1 MKKTDAIKQSSIKNS
16 SRTTQIFLNVVFVI
30 ISALVI
36 LPFILLVSA
45 SFSDEKDVIMNGYSL
60 IPRIFSTAAYEYV
73 LKNPTTIVNA
83 YKTTIT
89 FSVVA
94 MVLSTL
100 LMSMIAYP
108 LTKRDLK
115 GRTFLSFYLYFTM
128 LFSGGMVPS
137 YILITQY
144 LHLQDTIWVY
154 IIPAL
159 ISPWHIFMLRTF
171 FQGLPESITE
181 AALIDGASEYR
192 IFFTIILPLSKP
204 VLATIALFQFLGHWN
219 SWTPSMLYI
228 NRRTELYSLQY
239 MLQKIMR
246 DIVFMKENTGNSL
259 VENMSEIPTETVRMA
274 TAMLVAG
281 PALVVFPF
289 FQKYFTRGL
298 TVGGVKG

>member
-1 MKKTDAIKQSSIKNS
+1 MKNSSIKSS
-16 SRTTQIFLNVVFVI
+16 SRFTQILLNTVFVI
-30 ISALVI
+30 LSILVI
-36 LPFILLVSA
+36 IPFVLLVSA
-45 SFSDEKDVIMNGYSL
+45 SFSNEKDVLMNGYSL
-60 IPRIFSTAAYEYV
+60 FPRIFSTDAYTYV
-73 LKNPTTIVNA
+73 LKNPKTVVDA
-83 YKTTIT
+83 YKTTII
-89 FSVVA
+89 FSLVSMA
-94 MVLSTL
+94 LATL

-108 LTKRDLK
+108 LTKRELK

-128 LFSGGMVPS
+128 LFSGGMVPT

-154 IIPAL
+154 ILPAL
-159 ISPWHIFMLRTF
+159 ISPWHVFMLRTF

-219 SWTPSMLYI
+219 SWMPSMLYI

-246 DIVFMKENTGNSL
+246 DIMFMKENAGNSF

>member
-1 MKKTDAIKQSSIKNS
+1 MERSSK
-16 SRTTQIFLNVVFVI
+16 TTQVFLN
-30 ISALVI
+30 I
-36 LPFILLVSA
+36 LFIVLSILFLIPFIMLISA
-45 SFSDEKDVIMNGYSL
+45 SFTDEKEIIMHGYNL
-60 IPRIFSTAAYEYV
+60 WPRVFSVEAYKFV
-73 LKNPTTIVNA
+73 LKDPGTVLNA
-83 YKTTIT
+83 YKTTII
-89 FSVVA
+89 FSLVA
-94 MVLSTL
+94 MVLATL

-108 LTKRDLK
+108 LTKRELK
-115 GRTFLSFYLYFTM
+115 GRTQISFYLYFTT
-128 LFSGGMVPS
+128 LFSGGMVPT

-154 IIPAL
+154 ILPVL
-159 ISPWHIFMLRTF
+159 ISPWNVFMLRTF

-204 VLATIALFQFLGHWN
+204 VLATIALFTFLGRWN
-219 SWTPSMLYI
+219 AWTESMLYI
-228 NRRTELYSLQY
+228 NRKTELTSLQY
-239 MLQKIMR
+239 LLQKIMR
-246 DIVFMKENTGNSL
+246 EITFLRENANVDL
-259 VENMSEIPTETVRMA
+259 VKGTTLPSESVRMA

>member
-1 MKKTDAIKQSSIKNS
+1 MERS
-16 SRTTQIFLNVVFVI
+16 SRSTQLMLKVLFIVLSILFLI
-30 ISALVI
+30 
-36 LPFILLVSA
+36 PFIMLVSA
-45 SFSDEKDVIMNGYSL
+45 SLTEEKEIIMNGYNL
-60 IPRIFSTAAYEYV
+60 WPRKFSIEAYKYV
-73 LKNPTTIVNA
+73 LKDPTAVLNA

-89 FSVVA
+89 FSLIV
-94 MVLSTL
+94 MVIATL
-100 LMSMIAYP
+100 FMSMVAYP

-115 GRTFLSFYLYFTM
+115 GRMPLSFYFYFTT
-128 LFSGGMVPS
+128 LFSGGLVPT

-144 LHLQDTIWVY
+144 LHLQDTLWVY
-154 IIPAL
+154 ILPGI
-159 ISPWHIFMLRTF
+159 ISPWYIFMLRTF

-204 VLATIALFQFLGHWN
+204 VLATIALFMFLSKWN
-219 SWTPSMLYI
+219 SWMESMLYI
-228 NRRTELYSLQY
+228 NRRQDLISLQY
-239 MLQKIMR
+239 LLQKIMR
-246 DIVFMKENTGNSL
+246 QITFLRENSDVNLTQDLASL
-259 VENMSEIPTETVRMA
+259 PSESARMA

>member
-1 MKKTDAIKQSSIKNS
+1 MKNSSIKNS
-16 SRTTQIFLNVVFVI
+16 SRFTQIFLNIVFVI
-30 ISALVI
+30 VSILVI
-36 LPFILLVSA
+36 IPFVLLVSA

-60 IPRIFSTAAYEYV
+60 FPRIFSVEAYKYV
-73 LKNPTTIVNA
+73 LKNPDTIVNA
-83 YKTTIT
+83 YKSTIT
-89 FSVVA
+89 FSVIS
-94 MVLSTL
+94 MVLATL

-108 LTKRDLK
+108 LTKRNLK

-154 IIPAL
+154 ILPAL

-171 FQGLPESITE
+171 FQGLPDAITE

-204 VLATIALFQFLGHWN
+204 VLATIALFQFLSHWN

-228 NRRTELYSLQY
+228 NKRTDLWSLQY

-246 DIVFMKENTGNSL
+246 DINFMKEHAGNSL

-289 FQKYFTRGL
+289 FQKYFTKGL

>member
-1 MKKTDAIKQSSIKNS
+1 MKKSSTI
-16 SRTTQIFLNVVFVI
+16 TQIVLNILFIIISILVI
-30 ISALVI
+30 I
-36 LPFILLVSA
+36 PFVLLVSA
-45 SFSDEKDVIMNGYSL
+45 SFSDEKDVIMNGYAL
-60 IPRIFSTAAYEYV
+60 FPRIFSLDAYKFV
-73 LKNPTTIVNA
+73 LRNPTSVLNA

-89 FSVVA
+89 FSLVA
-94 MVLSTL
+94 MVLATL

-108 LTKRDLK
+108 LTKRELK
-115 GRTFLSFYLYFTM
+115 GRMGISFYLYFTM
-128 LFSGGMVPS
+128 LFSGGLVPS

-154 IIPAL
+154 ILPAL

-192 IFFTIILPLSKP
+192 IFFTIIIPLSKP
-204 VLATIALFQFLGHWN
+204 VIATIALFQFLSHWN
-219 SWTPSMLYI
+219 SWMPSMLYI
-228 NRRTELYSLQY
+228 NKRDDLISLQY
-239 MLQKIMR
+239 LLQKIMR
-246 DIVFMKENTGNSL
+246 DITFMKENADNSL
-259 VENMSEIPTETVRMA
+259 IEGMTQIPSETIRMA

-289 FQKYFTRGL
+289 FQKYFTKGL

>member
-1 MKKTDAIKQSSIKNS
+1 MKKSSTI
-16 SRTTQIFLNVVFVI
+16 TQIVLNIVFVL
-30 ISALVI
+30 ISILVI
-36 LPFILLVSA
+36 IPFVLLVSA
-45 SFSDEKDVIMNGYSL
+45 SFSNEKDVIMNGYSL
-60 IPRIFSTAAYEYV
+60 FPRIFSVDAYKFV
-73 LKNPTTIVNA
+73 LKNPASVINA

-89 FSVVA
+89 FSLVS
-94 MVLSTL
+94 MVLATL

-108 LTKRDLK
+108 LTKKDLK
-115 GRTFLSFYLYFTM
+115 GRMGISFYLYFTM
-128 LFSGGMVPS
+128 LFAGGLVPT

-154 IIPAL
+154 ILPAL
-159 ISPWHIFMLRTF
+159 ISPWHVFMLRTF

-192 IFFTIILPLSKP
+192 IFFTIIIPLSKP
-204 VLATIALFQFLGHWN
+204 VIATIALFQFLQHWN
-219 SWTPSMLYI
+219 SWMPSMLYI
-228 NRRTELYSLQY
+228 NKRDDLISLQY
-239 MLQKIMR
+239 LLQKIMR
-246 DIVFMKENTGNSL
+246 DITFMKENADNSL
-259 VENMSEIPTETVRMA
+259 VENISQIPSETVRMA

>member
-1 MKKTDAIKQSSIKNS
+1 MKNSSIKNS
-16 SRTTQIFLNVVFVI
+16 SRFTQIMLNIVFVI
-30 ISALVI
+30 LSILVI
-36 LPFILLVSA
+36 IPFVLLVSA

-73 LKNPTTIVNA
+73 LKNPTTIINS

-89 FSVVA
+89 FSLVA
-94 MVLSTL
+94 MVLATL

-115 GRTFLSFYLYFTM
+115 GRTALSFYLYFTM

-154 IIPAL
+154 ILPAL

-192 IFFTIILPLSKP
+192 IFFTIILPLTTP
-204 VLATIALFQFLGHWN
+204 VLATIALFQFLSNWN
-219 SWTPSMLYI
+219 SWVPSMLYI

-239 MLQKIMR
+239 MLQKIIR
-246 DIVFMKENTGNSL
+246 DIQFMKEYAGNSM
-259 VENMSEIPTETVRMA
+259 VENMADLPTETVRMA

>member
-1 MKKTDAIKQSSIKNS
+1 MKKSTVK
-16 SRTTQIFLNVVFVI
+16 TQVLLNIIFVI
-30 ISALVI
+30 ISI
-36 LPFILLVSA
+36 LMIIPFILLISA
-45 SFSDEKDVIMNGYSL
+45 SFSNEKDVIMNGYSL
-60 IPRIFSTAAYEYV
+60 FPRIFSIDAYKFV
-73 LKNPTTIVNA
+73 LRNPTSVINA

-89 FSVVA
+89 FSLIS
-94 MVLSTL
+94 MVLATL
-100 LMSMIAYP
+100 FMSMIAYP

-115 GRTFLSFYLYFTM
+115 GRTALSFYLYFTM

-159 ISPWHIFMLRTF
+159 ISPWHVFMLRTF

-204 VLATIALFQFLGHWN
+204 VIATIALFQFLTHWN
-219 SWTPSMLYI
+219 SWMPSMLYI
-228 NRRTELYSLQY
+228 NKRDDLISLQY
-239 MLQKIMR
+239 LLQKIMR
-246 DIVFMKENTGNSL
+246 DITFMKENADNSL
-259 VENMSEIPTETVRMA
+259 IENMAEIPSETVRMA